1 MEHEDIERARL
12 EAVRQLERL
21 DAPEGMKDPCIALPS
36 VEVRDWA
43 RPSGPPR
50 ALKQHVVAAP
60 SPLLPL
66 PSSLLPSSVQLY
78 CTGML

>member
-21 DAPEGMKDPCIALPS
+21 DAPEGMKDSWIALRS
-36 VEVRDWA
+36 VEVRDRA

-50 ALKQHVVAAP
+50 ALKRPAAAAVVP
-60 SPLLPL
+60 GSR
-66 PSSLLPSSVQLY
+66 
-78 CTGML
+78 